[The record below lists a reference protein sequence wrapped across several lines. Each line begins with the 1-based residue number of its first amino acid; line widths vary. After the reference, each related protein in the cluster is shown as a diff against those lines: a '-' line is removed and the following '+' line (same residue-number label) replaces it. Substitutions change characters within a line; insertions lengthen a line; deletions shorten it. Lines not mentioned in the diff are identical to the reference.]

1 MRIVMAESRKN
12 LVSPVWTIGLAAGL
26 TLAVMTIVG
35 LLADHKEAIA
45 LTGTGVQAALDDAT
59 RYWMNI
65 YLPVSVVA
73 AWGIAKEFQDGEIKR
88 SVQLYGRNRGK
99 LLVAKFTGL
108 IPFAVIIAVVTGV
121 LAAFAPP
128 LLLRVFG
135 IEVGA
140 ATVDM
145 QIVAGLVGIQFIAA
159 AWGFAIGLLLRNATL
174 ALGVLFLQTMIET
187 YGSIALPEVGKYTYT
202 SLLGSLYKDVGGW
215 TMDMGLAAGLA
226 LAWVAVAMI
235 AAVVTFLRRDV

>member
-1 MRIVMAESRKN
+1 M
-12 LVSPVWTIGLAAGL
+12 
-26 TLAVMTIVG
+26 
-35 LLADHKEAIA
+35 
-45 LTGTGVQAALDDAT
+45 
-59 RYWMNI
+59 
-65 YLPVSVVA
+65 
-73 AWGIAKEFQDGEIKR
+73 
-88 SVQLYGRNRGK
+88 
-99 LLVAKFTGL
+99 
-108 IPFAVIIAVVTGV
+108 TGV

-145 QIVAGLVGIQFIAA
+145 QIVAGLVGIQFIAV